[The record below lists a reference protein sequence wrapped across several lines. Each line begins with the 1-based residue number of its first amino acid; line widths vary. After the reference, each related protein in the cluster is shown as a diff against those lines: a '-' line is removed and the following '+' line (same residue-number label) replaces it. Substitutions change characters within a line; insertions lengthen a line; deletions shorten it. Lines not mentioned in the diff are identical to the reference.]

1 MNTSAK
7 HVTSPS
13 NKKTVAIKS
22 KTDTHSSSTPAI
34 EEPSLRFYH
43 STELKNKT
51 EAVISELESNP
62 DHPKHGDAIANLV
75 AELVEAGMD
84 YYFVKALKQAEIG
97 FVSEK
102 SARLGIASAVKLI
115 SSVSR
120 KFIVRMDMDQL
131 SVVAN
136 HIQSL
141 GSSK

>member
-7 HVTSPS
+7 P
-13 NKKTVAIKS
+13 
-22 KTDTHSSSTPAI
+22 TPKHAA

-43 STELKNKT
+43 STELKEKT
-51 EAVISELESNP
+51 DTLLSELESNP
-62 DHPKHGDAIANLV
+62 GHPKHGDGLADLV
-75 AELVEAGMD
+75 AELIEAGMD

-120 KFIVRMDMDQL
+120 KFIVRMDQNQL
-131 SVVAN
+131 SVVGS

-141 GSSK
+141 AISK